1 MESASEVQGMP
12 QLSQHYQQLDQ
23 RMQEAW
29 SMHSDSFQPL
39 IDRHPHDLPD
49 ALPGEHASVGD
60 RYASRIAH
68 VKRFLERWTADREF
82 RRRHQSESGQLLENY
97 GIRVDPEE
105 IRYLWDAEYGIKM
118 YRTEGWRAPL
128 VVQQYRVWCS
138 EKLLHRERL
147 RLQGGR
153 PHRVNHAA
161 WRDRQMERVL
171 GHLGPKQHSAI
182 VHAPFAVELSDGCS
196 VGCWFCGVSAEKR
209 KQDWLY
215 TENNAK
221 LWRDILGVLRDV
233 IGPAA
238 GAGFCYWATDPLDN
252 PDYEKFCLDFA
263 EICGTYP
270 QTTTAQAHKHIE
282 RVRKL
287 LKVSRAHGCT
297 INRFSILSL
306 GILDRIFEAF
316 TPEELLHTE
325 LITQNMEA
333 TSMQS
338 NSGRAR
344 GSSRLSRKAGQF
356 IDLPDNWQEAPGT
369 IACVSGFLINMLK
382 GTVKLV
388 TPVPSCDRW
397 PNGYWIFEEAHFT
410 DAASFRTGIEGMI
423 ERHMPAQ
430 PKLDDTIR
438 FRRDLEF
445 ALGDRQFTLKSYGLK
460 TTVNP
465 GTGVRE
471 IGEMIARG
479 NRTLAEI
486 VLEAEDALGLPAEE
500 AMILIYHLFDRGL
513 LDEEPAVPIHSH
525 SPNTTPTEQ
534 PA

>member
-1 MESASEVQGMP
+1 MDRFPPSQEVP
-12 QLSQHYQQLDQ
+12 RLSQRFQKLGE
-23 RMQEAW
+23 RMEHAW
-29 SMHSDSFQPL
+29 SAHSDSFQPL
-39 IDRHPHDLPD
+39 IDRMPRDLPD
-49 ALPGEHASVGD
+49 SLPGSDAPIGD
-60 RYASRIAH
+60 HYASRIAH
-68 VKRFLERWTADREF
+68 VKRFLERWTADRRF
-82 RRRHQSESGQLLENY
+82 RQRLQTDPDALLEEY

-105 IRYLWDAEYGIKM
+105 IRYLWDADFGMKAL
-118 YRTEGWRAPL
+118 RTAGWRAPL
-128 VVQQYRVWCS
+128 IVQQYRLWCS

-147 RLQGGR
+147 RLQEGR
-153 PHRVNHAA
+153 PLRANHAA

-171 GHLGPKQHSAI
+171 GHLGPKQYESI
-182 VHAPFAVELSDGCS
+182 VHAPFSVELSDGCS

-215 TENNAK
+215 TVENAA
-221 LWRDILGVLRDV
+221 LWREILGVLRDV
-233 IGPAA
+233 IGPAV

-270 QTTTAQAHKHIE
+270 QTTTAQAHKHVE
-282 RVRKL
+282 RLREL
-287 LKVSRAHGCT
+287 LKVSREHGCT

-306 GILDRIFEAF
+306 GILDKVFEAF

-344 GSSRLSRKAGQF
+344 GSSRLNRKAEQLAG
-356 IDLPDNWQEAPGT
+356 LPDGWEEAPGT

-382 GTVKLV
+382 GSVKLV

-397 PNGYWIFEEAHFT
+397 PNGYWIYEEAHFT
-410 DAASFRTGIEGMI
+410 DAASFRSAIEGMI
-423 ERHMPAQ
+423 ARHMPAL
-430 PKLDDTIR
+430 PALEDTIR

-445 ALGDRQFTLKSYGLK
+445 SAEERHFTLKAYGLK

-465 GTGVRE
+465 GPGVRE
-471 IGEMIARG
+471 IGEMIAKG
-479 NRTLAEI
+479 KRTLSEI

-500 AMILIYHLFDRGL
+500 AMILIYHLFDKGL
-513 LDEEPAVPIHSH
+513 LDEEPPVPGHSL
-525 SPNTTPTEQ
+525 SDKPNEENQ